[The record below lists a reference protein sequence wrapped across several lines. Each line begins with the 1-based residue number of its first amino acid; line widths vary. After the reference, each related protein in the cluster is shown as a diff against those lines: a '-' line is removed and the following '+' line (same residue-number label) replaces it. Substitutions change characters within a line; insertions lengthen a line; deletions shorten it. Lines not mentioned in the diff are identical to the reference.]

1 MADALTIR
9 RFANTDA
16 PAVRD
21 LFIRVNRLLAP
32 PQMKDAF
39 ETYIASSISEEIG
52 RIAEYYAARRG
63 SFWVAEDR
71 DRLAGMFGLETAEPG
86 DAMELRRMYVEPEL
100 RRQGIARTMLA
111 FAENECRRLGMKRLE
126 LSTSELQD
134 AALCLP
140 ILNGASNLVRKIG
153 EVHRCSAVGP
163 DVNRFMPSPAHCL
176 QDGPFKRKSR
186 VVKSNYDFHIF
197 PPQ

>member
-16 PAVRD
+16 PAARD

-39 ETYIASSISEEIG
+39 ETYIASSIAEEIG

-63 SFWVAEDR
+63 SFWVAEDSG
-71 DRLAGMFGLETAEPG
+71 RLAGMFGLETAEPG

-111 FAENECRRLGMKRLE
+111 FAENEPLTTMLPPPCGIT
-126 LSTSELQD
+126 STS
-134 AALCLP
+134 
-140 ILNGASNLVRKIG
+140 STR
-153 EVHRCSAVGP
+153 H
-163 DVNRFMPSPAHCL
+163 SPA
-176 QDGPFKRKSR
+176 PSR
-186 VVKSNYDFHIF
+186 NSCN
-197 PPQ
+197 